1 MTGALCEAAGTQKAT
16 EAETGAS
23 YSGGDVNGAVNKRPD
38 TLGESDK
45 KHDLDQTQYFK
56 HNQTRCGFATGTEE

>member
-1 MTGALCEAAGTQKAT
+1 MTGALCRAAGTQK
-16 EAETGAS
+16 EAEAEKGVS
-23 YSGGDVNGAVNKRPD
+23 YSGDDVKIAVNKQPD